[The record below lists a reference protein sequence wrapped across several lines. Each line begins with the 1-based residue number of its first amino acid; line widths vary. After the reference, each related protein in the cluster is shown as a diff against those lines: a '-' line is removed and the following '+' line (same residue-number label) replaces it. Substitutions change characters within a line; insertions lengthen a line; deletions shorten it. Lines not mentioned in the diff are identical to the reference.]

1 MAERP
6 PSRKKPGAGRPDLPQ
21 TVRFAKVMSSAPPI
35 YENPSGER
43 ETEKALTIPAPFDRD
58 HAILTLLTG
67 PNAGQVFPLQADNLI
82 GRDFDAQIRVDD
94 GSLSRFHAR
103 IVRHP
108 NGKFVLEDLGSTN
121 GTFIGNDRIARHE
134 LTSGDRVQLGPKLT
148 LRFAMTDEAEE
159 MLQRQLFESSTRDHL
174 TRAYN
179 RRYLMARIAAEVAHA
194 RRHAT
199 ALGLLLFDID
209 EFKRTNDTHGHVVGD
224 AVLRAVADRVG
235 ALIRLEDVFARFG
248 GEEFVVLIRATDPRD
263 AIRLAE
269 RLRSSIEAM
278 TVRAEG
284 AEVRVTIS
292 VGISTL
298 GELLPE
304 AAGKELIAQAD
315 TRLYRAKG
323 EGRNR
328 VCASDPPAHEDVDA

>member
-1 MAERP
+1 MARTDRFP
-6 PSRKKPGAGRPDLPQ
+6 
-21 TVRFAKVMSSAPPI
+21 TVASSAPSNS
-35 YENPSGER
+35 ESLQGDQR
-43 ETEKALTIPAPFDRD
+43 ETEKSLTIPAPFDRD

-67 PNAGQVFPLQADNLI
+67 PNAGQVFPLDAENLI
-82 GRDFDAQIRVDD
+82 GRDVGAQIRIDD
-94 GSLSRFHAR
+94 GSLSRSHAR
-103 IVRHP
+103 IVRDP
-108 NGKFVLEDLGSTN
+108 KGKFVLEDLGSTN
-121 GTFIGNDRIARHE
+121 GTFIGRDRIKQHE
-134 LTSGDRVQLGPKLT
+134 LISGDRIQLGPKLT
-148 LRFAMTDEAEE
+148 LRFAITDEAEE

-179 RRYLMARIAAEVAHA
+179 RRYLMARIAAEIAHA

-209 EFKRTNDTHGHVVGD
+209 QFKRTNDTHGHLVGD

-235 ALIRLEDVFARFG
+235 ALIRMEDVFARFG
-248 GEEFVVLIRATDPRD
+248 GEEFVVLIRATGPRD

-269 RLRSSIEAM
+269 RLRTSMEAM

-292 VGISTL
+292 VGIGSL
-298 GELLPE
+298 AELMPE
-304 AAGKELIAQAD
+304 AAAKELIALAD
-315 TRLYRAKG
+315 MRLYRAKK

-328 VCASDPPAHEDVDA
+328 VCAADAPAPPDVDA